1 MKNIIPIMDKHNE
14 LYKKASKYKRM
25 RYGNPDV
32 DLYFDHC
39 NKYKYEIE
47 NAHFDIAVS
56 NILFE
61 YEWNDHFTRVRVLE
75 KRKDASDE
83 ERKYYMKRSMLSF
96 YHQEITG
103 FKDDLSEAKDQY
115 KSFMKNA
122 NKLIKNR
129 KSLLFVATRIVS
141 RYQTIKEMTI
151 DEFSF
156 DEYIHGY
163 NDIYRINNS
172 NYNKG

>member
-1 MKNIIPIMDKHNE
+1 
-14 LYKKASKYKRM
+14 
-25 RYGNPDV
+25 
-32 DLYFDHC
+32 
-39 NKYKYEIE
+39 
-47 NAHFDIAVS
+47 
-56 NILFE
+56 
-61 YEWNDHFTRVRVLE
+61 
-75 KRKDASDE
+75 
-83 ERKYYMKRSMLSF
+83 
-96 YHQEITG
+96 
-103 FKDDLSEAKDQY
+103 
-115 KSFMKNA
+115 MKNA

-151 DEFSF
+151 DESSF